1 MKVKVAAT
9 QMACSWELEDNINK
23 AKNIIKNAANQGA
36 NIILLQELFQT
47 PYFCI
52 EYDENIFRL
61 AKEFENNPLLK
72 EMADLAKQ
80 LNVVLPI
87 CYFEKTN
94 NVYFNSIGIINSD
107 GSIKFSHP
115 VKDAFFELN
124 DYLSKDLIQVKND
137 NESILSI
144 GDSMNFI
151 TAGFVSEDNIQSFK
165 IIVNYE
171 GKILDKVFEFSSLNY
186 NKILEMMSC
195 SMKMLDK

>member
-1 MKVKVAAT
+1 MKKFLLFVSLYFFSSSVSAISTTDKLVADDTNFYNQTSGAELVSCSIEFFGMDSKFNVLNGSFGLNYFETENKVAL
-9 QMACSWELEDNINK
+9 MFK
-23 AKNIIKNAANQGA
+23 
-36 NIILLQELFQT
+36 LQHYE
-47 PYFCI
+47 
-52 EYDENIFRL
+52 
-61 AKEFENNPLLK
+61 
-72 EMADLAKQ
+72 
-80 LNVVLPI
+80 
-87 CYFEKTN
+87 
-94 NVYFNSIGIINSD
+94 INSD

-144 GDSMNFI
+144 GDTMNFI